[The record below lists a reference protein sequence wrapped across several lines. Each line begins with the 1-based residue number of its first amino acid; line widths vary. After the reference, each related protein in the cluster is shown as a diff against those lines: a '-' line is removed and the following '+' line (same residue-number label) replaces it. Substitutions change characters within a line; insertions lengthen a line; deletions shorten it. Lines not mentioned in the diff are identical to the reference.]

1 MKGPSFPS
9 EPPPPPA
16 LLPVHVVQ
24 VVQDTLLIQGWT
36 GDSGL
41 TKRRVHHVYTKTD
54 FGVDTAAKAGKVQ
67 LN

>member
-9 EPPPPPA
+9 EPPPSPA

-24 VVQDTLLIQGWT
+24 VVQGTLLTQGWT

-41 TKRRVHHVYTKTD
+41 AKHRVRHVYTKTD
-54 FGVDTAAKAGKVQ
+54 FGVDTGAKAVKV
-67 LN
+67 